1 MYKTILLFI
10 FKLLSA
16 GFTALL
22 LAFIGQVLI
31 SYSYF
36 SFMFVFLSVFFA
48 FLRLVTRLRF
58 IGVLCVDLLF
68 ILALLALRIYVFMAD
83 KA

>member
-1 MYKTILLFI
+1 MYKTIFLFI

-16 GFTALL
+16 GFTASL

-31 SYSYF
+31 GYSYF
-36 SFMFVFLSVFFA
+36 SLCCF
-48 FLRLVTRLRF
+48 F
-58 IGVLCVDLLF
+58 IGVFCFSQAYKKTEVYRRFMRGF
-68 ILALLALRIYVFMAD
+68 IVYFSLLALRIYVFMAD